1 MLRILKI
8 LRQMLR
14 RTILS
19 LLRRMIKSLLRM
31 TSRSLPK
38 KKIRLVKISNL
49 SLPTRDLLLPRKLL
63 SEMRLTRLTGM
74 STGPRERRN
83 PNTTRVKR
91 GLSVTKKRKKVT
103 RTARRRNL
111 PSVKKNHARKR
122 LLVRMRGNSS
132 D

>member
-14 RTILS
+14 RTI
-19 LLRRMIKSLLRM
+19 LRM